1 MNSSSGFLVD
11 AFEGVN
17 AKFTSIEELGTHGH
31 NRLWRAK
38 RFGRWYLLKG
48 LAEKEADQAAYHEM
62 LVKEFDIM
70 MRLQHPGV
78 VQAVSFEP
86 VDALGE
92 CIVMEWVEGVTL
104 KEWLEGN
111 TSRDSRR
118 QVAQQ
123 LMDALDYIHK
133 QGVVH
138 RDIKPSNI
146 MLTNTG
152 KSAKIIDF
160 GLADT
165 DQHSVLKQPAGTVSY
180 MAPEQAVASTP
191 DTRNDIYSLGLVLK
205 EMDLGGTYNTPI
217 ARCLMP
223 IDDRYQSVD
232 ELQAD
237 LRRRGH
243 RRRVATMVAAALLGT
258 ALIATALALGLNR
271 TTDSATTE
279 RVDSLHNQLER
290 TTSVIDQSLQAQDSL
305 VKRLAALNDSLAM
318 LNDANNE
325 MRGEQQER
333 LARQRL
339 IEQAIADGIRRID
352 ADNAATGIAHHLDTL
367 SRGDYI
373 WMDWNYQILRGRE
386 YALPR
391 YIGEIRTRFSTKEL
405 SEIEYALNEHC
416 SEYENRLRQI
426 VNKKRGVFFH
436 GANVPLHY

>member
-1 MNSSSGFLVD
+1 
-11 AFEGVN
+11 
-17 AKFTSIEELGTHGH
+17 
-31 NRLWRAK
+31 
-38 RFGRWYLLKG
+38 
-48 LAEKEADQAAYHEM
+48 
-62 LVKEFDIM
+62 
-70 MRLQHPGV
+70 
-78 VQAVSFEP
+78 
-86 VDALGE
+86 
-92 CIVMEWVEGVTL
+92 
-104 KEWLEGN
+104 
-111 TSRDSRR
+111 
-118 QVAQQ
+118 
-123 LMDALDYIHK
+123 
-133 QGVVH
+133 
-138 RDIKPSNI
+138 
-146 MLTNTG
+146 NTG

-205 EMDLGGTYNTPI
+205 EMDLGRTYNTPI

-318 LNDANNE
+318 LNVANNE

-391 YIGEIRTRFSTKEL
+391 YMGEIRTRFSTKEL